1 MVRLQRLEVVGLPQ
15 VEVDHHDH
23 QDQAEDDERG
33 HHKQL
38 QIDHCQVK
46 KEINFPEITHFK
58 I

>member
-1 MVRLQRLEVVGLPQ
+1 MVRLQRLEIVGLLRVQ
-15 VEVDHHDH
+15 VDRHHH

-38 QIDHCQVK
+38 QIGHCQVK
-46 KEINFPEITHFK
+46 EESKYPEITHFK